1 MNVLSL
7 FDGISTGRLAL
18 EMAGVKVDRYMASEI
33 ERTPMEI
40 SAANWPD
47 IVQLGDVKHIKAA
60 DLPKIDL
67 VIGGSPCQGFSRA
80 GRHLNFDD
88 PRSALF
94 FEFSRIV
101 AELRGRNSGL
111 LFTLEIV
118 KMK

>member
-33 ERTPMEI
+33 ERAPMEI

-67 VIGGSPCQGFSRA
+67 VISP
-80 GRHLNFDD
+80 
-88 PRSALF
+88 PRITAIWPAAPVSSCAW
-94 FEFSRIV
+94 
-101 AELRGRNSGL
+101 
-111 LFTLEIV
+111 V
-118 KMK
+118 KTAN

>member
-33 ERTPMEI
+33 ERAPMEI

-94 FEFSRIV
+94 LSFR
-101 AELRGRNSGL
+101 GL
-111 LFTLEIV
+111 LQNCAGEIRGCCSCL
-118 KMK
+118 KTSR

>member
-33 ERTPMEI
+33 ERAPMEI

-60 DLPKIDL
+60 DLPQNRPGDRRKPVPGIF
-67 VIGGSPCQGFSRA
+67 QGWA
-80 GRHLNFDD
+80 A
-88 PRSALF
+88 P
-94 FEFSRIV
+94 
-101 AELRGRNSGL
+101 EL
-111 LFTLEIV
+111 
-118 KMK
+118 